1 MPGRELSEKEL
12 TQINTEINAGGHR
25 RNSSN
30 PRGSISRR
38 QSGTSN
44 RDEIHDEHNMRLKW
58 DEANLYLN
66 EGQMGG
72 KMKID
77 EPKTPYAGRY
87 DPAEDDEEMSMLN
100 PEELAVD
107 ELEMEQSKQHKKP
120 RDSDIP
126 GLDLGEPEMDPKNRR
141 ESDGDKKVIV
151 ESDDMDIDGVGHHG
165 EEREEDMSAAELEK
179 HKKFEEMRKKHYEM
193 HNVKNLLGCVTKL
206 TPRSTGLS

>member
-12 TQINTEINAGGHR
+12 TLMNTEFNAGGHR

-44 RDEIHDEHNMRLKW
+44 RGDIHDEHGMRLKW

-72 KMKID
+72 RMKID

-87 DPAEDDEEMSMLN
+87 DPAEDEVEVSMLN
-100 PEELAVD
+100 AQEIAVD
-107 ELEMEQSKQHKKP
+107 ELEMEHAKHHSKKP

-126 GLDLGEPEMDPKNRR
+126 GLDLGEPEMDPKTRR

-151 ESDDMDIDGVGHHG
+151 ESDDMDVDGVGHHG
-165 EEREEDMSAAELEK
+165 EERVEDMSVAEREK
-179 HKKFEEMRKKHYEM
+179 HKKFEEMRKRHYEM
-193 HNVKNLLGCVTKL
+193 HNVKNLLG
-206 TPRSTGLS
+206 

>member
-1 MPGRELSEKEL
+1 M
-12 TQINTEINAGGHR
+12 NTELNAGGHR

-44 RDEIHDEHNMRLKW
+44 RGDVHDEQGMRLKW

-87 DPAEDDEEMSMLN
+87 DPGDDEDDISMLN
-100 PEELAVD
+100 AQDIAVD
-107 ELEMEQSKQHKKP
+107 ELEMDHAKQHKKP
-120 RDSDIP
+120 RDTDIP
-126 GLDLGEPEMDPKNRR
+126 DLALGEPEMDPKTRR

-151 ESDDMDIDGVGHHG
+151 ESDDMDVDGGHHHG
-165 EEREEDMSAAELEK
+165 EEREEDMSAAEREK
-179 HKKFEEMRKKHYEM
+179 HKKFEEMRKRHYEM
-193 HNVKNLLGCVTKL
+193 HDVKNLLGWVEL
-206 TPRSTGLS
+206 IDFRSKVER